1 MCIFKVFLPLPL
13 SNLVCIFFCG
23 CIRFLLLVNSLQ
35 DGAENGYGAKAQ
47 EILGQVR
54 GRFVLLLWHLCKKEF
69 FILKKYEI
77 YVNISWIYCYF
88 LHSVVEV
95 KAGLNTIDYY
105 YLHCQFFGKQTEA
118 VNSAANF
125 QNMMK
130 AASIIICDVSN

>member
-1 MCIFKVFLPLPL
+1 MVQKMAMVLKLKKFLGKLEEGL
-13 SNLVCIFFCG
+13 FYLYGIYVKKS
-23 CIRFLLLVNSLQ
+23 FL
-35 DGAENGYGAKAQ
+35 
-47 EILGQVR
+47 
-54 GRFVLLLWHLCKKEF
+54 F
-69 FILKKYEI
+69 FILFFIFKKYEI